1 MNDKPLLKTPGEMI
15 GEAREAQDLTI
26 RQLSERT
33 KIPPPVLSAL
43 ELDEYHKISGPLYIK
58 SFLRTCAMDL
68 GLDPEIVLGLY
79 NKISGEQGG
88 GPAGRDMIWEDEKVK
103 VTRIGL
109 PWIQIILITGIVAV
123 LVGVGLFSLRG
134 CGTDDEAGPQHLG
147 ESTGEVDLPA
157 AANISLEG
165 VADDTAS
172 TGDPRHESL
181 IPPQTEAELKD
192 RSHVAVVQSPEK
204 KDSDLKP
211 GKIQADTLSLGWVS
225 SPPPPVEIKENPS
238 ANDKETV
245 AADTVLAK
253 PAVEQ
258 PASGDSSEDQ
268 TEETTENIPVE
279 IIQPKPAETGGE
291 VEIVASDVASTATPV
306 EDHPERLP
314 VEEDWIDSAWPL
326 VLRLV
331 CDAPQRIQVKRDG
344 DRQFSEVRWPAESE
358 VAPEVPA
365 AGFEAGRAY
374 RQGDRLVVFWGAD
387 DHFSLVL
394 ARVGGVEVAVNGRIR
409 DITKL
414 RAGQELILDS
424 HSAGSSPGR

>member
-1 MNDKPLLKTPGEMI
+1 MNDTPLLKTPGEMI

-26 RQLSERT
+26 SQLSERT

-88 GPAGRDMIWEDEKVK
+88 GPGGRDMIWEDEKVK
-103 VTRIGL
+103 VSHIGL
-109 PWIQIILITGIVAV
+109 PWVRIILITGIVAV
-123 LVGVGLFSLRG
+123 LAGVGLFSLRG
-134 CGTDDEAGPQHLG
+134 CGADQETGSPQQE
-147 ESTGEVDLPA
+147 ESAVETDLPA
-157 AANISLEG
+157 AANTTAVGVPEDSLYGGEH
-165 VADDTAS
+165 
-172 TGDPRHESL
+172 RHESL
-181 IPPQTEAELKD
+181 IPPGIEAELKGKTE
-192 RSHVAVVQSPEK
+192 VAAVKEPEK
-204 KDSDLKP
+204 SDSGLDAINFP
-211 GKIQADTLSLGWVS
+211 ADTLSLGWML
-225 SPPPPVEIKENPS
+225 SPAPPVGEKERPT
-238 ANDKETV
+238 AGEKETV
-245 AADTVLAK
+245 AADSVLVTQVDE
-253 PAVEQ
+253 PL
-258 PASGDSSEDQ
+258 PSGRSSEVKVD
-268 TEETTENIPVE
+268 ETPEIVPVE
-279 IIQPKPAETGGE
+279 IIKSEPETMVSVDDPPQAVPIGE
-291 VEIVASDVASTATPV
+291 D
-306 EDHPERLP
+306 R
-314 VEEDWIDSAWPL
+314 IDSVWPL

-358 VAPEVPA
+358 AAPEIPV

-409 DITKL
+409 DISKL

-424 HSAGSSPGR
+424 HSAGSPPGR